1 VEAEVVQT
9 AAPIPVREVLAVV
22 ELDQILV
29 RRETLV
35 IILLSRAM
43 LAVRVQPKQAA
54 AEVALLKLV
63 KLLPQ
68 MEALV
73 VMEYPIL

>member
-1 VEAEVVQT
+1 MEAEVVQT

>member
-1 VEAEVVQT
+1 
-9 AAPIPVREVLAVV
+9 
-22 ELDQILV
+22 
-29 RRETLV
+29 
-35 IILLSRAM
+35 M